1 MLVKN
6 FRGQK
11 PISGMKSTPKDTVF
25 NVYTEIKNK
34 RQELDG
40 LIDSL
45 DQYTERNNTL
55 YIEIVTRTNEL
66 KELDNLIDLAHE
78 QLEAIITKINYEQ
91 LQNKQMFLDTNYQE
105 EKLQKLLLVIKDRV
119 KEADQLQQ
127 ILTNIKN
134 KQIEFE
140 LLQEQTISKER
151 SLFNL
156 NNELIAKQALIET
169 FDRQYAAKLH
179 RTVILKEKRKFNQVG

>member
-91 LQNKQMFLDTNYQE
+91 LQNKQMLLDTNDQE

-127 ILTNIKN
+127 ILTNLKN

>member
-11 PISGMKSTPKDTVF
+11 PIAGMKSTPKDTVF

-55 YIEIVTRTNEL
+55 YLEIVTKTNEL
-66 KELDNLIDLAHE
+66 KELDNLIDLAYE

-91 LQNKQMFLDTNYQE
+91 LQNKQMLLDTDYQE

-127 ILTNIKN
+127 ILTNLKN

>member
-91 LQNKQMFLDTNYQE
+91 LQNKQMLLDTNDQE

-127 ILTNIKN
+127 ILTNLKN

-151 SLFNL
+151 SLVNL
-156 NNELIAKQALIET
+156 NNELISKQALIET

>member
-55 YIEIVTRTNEL
+55 YLEIVTKTNEL
-66 KELDNLIDLAHE
+66 KELDNLIDLAYE

-91 LQNKQMFLDTNYQE
+91 LQNKQMLLDTNDQE

-127 ILTNIKN
+127 ILTNLKN

-151 SLFNL
+151 SLVNL
-156 NNELIAKQALIET
+156 NNELISKQALIET

>member
-55 YIEIVTRTNEL
+55 YLEIVTKTNEL

-91 LQNKQMFLDTNYQE
+91 LQNKQMLLDTNDQE

-127 ILTNIKN
+127 ILTNLKN

>member
-55 YIEIVTRTNEL
+55 YLEIVTKTNEL

-91 LQNKQMFLDTNYQE
+91 LQNKQMLLDTNDQE

>member
-55 YIEIVTRTNEL
+55 YLEIVTKTNEL
-66 KELDNLIDLAHE
+66 KELDNLIDLAYE

-91 LQNKQMFLDTNYQE
+91 LQNKQMLLDTNDQE

-151 SLFNL
+151 SLVNL
-156 NNELIAKQALIET
+156 NNELISKQALIET

>member
-55 YIEIVTRTNEL
+55 YLEIVTKTNEL
-66 KELDNLIDLAHE
+66 KELDNLIDLAYE

-91 LQNKQMFLDTNYQE
+91 LQNKQMLLDTNYQE

-127 ILTNIKN
+127 ILTNLKN

>member
-66 KELDNLIDLAHE
+66 KELDNLIDLAYE

-127 ILTNIKN
+127 ILTNLKN

>member
-55 YIEIVTRTNEL
+55 YLEIVTKTNEL
-66 KELDNLIDLAHE
+66 NELDNLIDLAHE

-91 LQNKQMFLDTNYQE
+91 LQNKQMLLDTNDQE

-151 SLFNL
+151 SLVNL
-156 NNELIAKQALIET
+156 NNELISKQALIET

>member
-55 YIEIVTRTNEL
+55 YLEIVTKTNEL
-66 KELDNLIDLAHE
+66 KELDNRCFLIP
-78 QLEAIITKINYEQ
+78 T
-91 LQNKQMFLDTNYQE
+91 
-105 EKLQKLLLVIKDRV
+105 IKRRSY
-119 KEADQLQQ
+119 
-127 ILTNIKN
+127 KN
-134 KQIEFE
+134 F
-140 LLQEQTISKER
+140 
-151 SLFNL
+151 
-156 NNELIAKQALIET
+156 
-169 FDRQYAAKLH
+169 Y
-179 RTVILKEKRKFNQVG
+179 

>member
-1 MLVKN
+1 
-6 FRGQK
+6 
-11 PISGMKSTPKDTVF
+11 MKSTPKDTVF

-66 KELDNLIDLAHE
+66 KELDNLIDLAYE

>member
-11 PISGMKSTPKDTVF
+11 PIAGMKSTPKDTVF

-55 YIEIVTRTNEL
+55 YLEIVTKTNEL
-66 KELDNLIDLAHE
+66 KELDNLIDLAYE

-91 LQNKQMFLDTNYQE
+91 LQNKQMLLDTNDQE

-127 ILTNIKN
+127 ILTNLKN

-151 SLFNL
+151 SLVNL
-156 NNELIAKQALIET
+156 NNELISKQALIET

>member
-11 PISGMKSTPKDTVF
+11 PIAGMKSTPKDTVF

-55 YIEIVTRTNEL
+55 YLEIVTKTNEL

-91 LQNKQMFLDTNYQE
+91 LQNKQMLLDTDYQE

-127 ILTNIKN
+127 ILTNLKN

-151 SLFNL
+151 SLVNL
-156 NNELIAKQALIET
+156 NNELISKQALIET

>member
-55 YIEIVTRTNEL
+55 YLEIVTKTNEL

>member
-127 ILTNIKN
+127 ILTNLKN

-156 NNELIAKQALIET
+156 NNELISKQALIET

>member
-127 ILTNIKN
+127 ILTNLKN

>member
-55 YIEIVTRTNEL
+55 YLEIVTKTNEL
-66 KELDNLIDLAHE
+66 KELDNLIDLAYE

-91 LQNKQMFLDTNYQE
+91 LQNKQMLLDTNDQE

-127 ILTNIKN
+127 ILTNLKN

>member
-11 PISGMKSTPKDTVF
+11 PISGMKSTPKDTFF

-55 YIEIVTRTNEL
+55 YLEIVTKTNEL
-66 KELDNLIDLAHE
+66 KELDNLIDLAYE

-91 LQNKQMFLDTNYQE
+91 LQNKQMLLDTNDQE

-127 ILTNIKN
+127 ILTNLKN

>member
-55 YIEIVTRTNEL
+55 YLEIVTKTNEL
-66 KELDNLIDLAHE
+66 KELDNLIDLAYE

-91 LQNKQMFLDTNYQE
+91 LQNKQMLLDTDYQE

-127 ILTNIKN
+127 ILTNLKN

-151 SLFNL
+151 SLVNL
-156 NNELIAKQALIET
+156 NNELISKQALIET

>member
-55 YIEIVTRTNEL
+55 YLEIVTKTNEL

-127 ILTNIKN
+127 ILTNLKN